1 MPEVQEPLLE
11 PPPSNAGCCDRERP
25 RVEEAPVSKILLV
38 EPDYYTRYPPLGLL
52 KLAAYH
58 RKRGDEVR
66 LVRGNHSGWKPDRVY
81 VTSLF
86 SYAWRPVHAAVQF
99 YRNTF
104 PKARVVLGGIYASL
118 LPDHA
123 LLSGTSELYVG
134 LHPGAESSVPAWD
147 LVPEW
152 DGSILFASRGC
163 IRKCGFCSVPKL
175 EGPPTDFRLGIR
187 RQVMDYHRR
196 VILWDNNILG
206 NPNWKPIFD
215 QLIELDREVDFNQGL
230 DARLITEDIA
240 VRVAEIKTKSIRLA
254 YDYPGI
260 REGVRRGIENLAA
273 AGVSRKKLV
282 VYTLYNY
289 IDTPEQFFGKVKD
302 LLSWG
307 VASYPMR
314 FEPLT
319 SLTKNAY
326 VSPRW
331 TREELNQVASAR
343 RVLGYAGAFPS
354 YKGLSKKME
363 AATSFMEAFA
373 LRSVGEKRYAG
384 TTGHLGAKRA
394 RFGGNLD
401 WRRAPSTPSESV
413 AA

>member
-1 MPEVQEPLLE
+1 L
-11 PPPSNAGCCDRERP
+11 SR
-25 RVEEAPVSKILLV
+25 ILLV

-52 KLAAYH
+52 KLASYH

-66 LVRGNHSGWKPDRVY
+66 LVRGGVDGWTPDRIY

-86 SYAWRPVHAAVQF
+86 SYAWRPVHAAVHY
-99 YRNTF
+99 YRRRF
-104 PKARVVLGGIYASL
+104 PDAHLILGGIYASL

-123 LLSGTSELYVG
+123 RLSGANEVHVG
-134 LHPGAESSVPAWD
+134 LHPAAEECVPAWD

-175 EGPPTDFRLGIR
+175 EGPPTDFKVGIR
-187 RQVMDYHRR
+187 RQVMDYHKRI
-196 VILWDNNILG
+196 ILWDNNILG
-206 NPNWKPIFD
+206 NSNWKPIFE
-215 QLIELDREVDFNQGL
+215 QLIEIGKEVDFNQGL
-230 DARLITEDIA
+230 DARLITEDVAARI
-240 VRVAEIKTKSIRLA
+240 AEIKTRSIRLA

-260 REGVRRGIENLAA
+260 REGVRRGLANLAA
-273 AGVSRKKLV
+273 AGVSKKKIV
-282 VYTLYNY
+282 VYTLFNY
-289 IDTPEQFFGKVKD
+289 VDTPQQFYSKVND

-326 VSPRW
+326 VAPRW
-331 TREELNQVASAR
+331 TREQLDKVAAAR

-354 YKGLSKKME
+354 YRGLAEKLSS
-363 AATSFMEAFA
+363 AGSFEEAFS
-373 LRSVGEKRYAG
+373 LRDVGRRRRRG
-384 TTGHLGAKRA
+384 TTGHLSTRKA
-394 RFGGNLD
+394 RFGGRLD
-401 WRRAPSTPSESV
+401 WRAANAGLSRSV